1 MSQAERF
8 REQKQACVQA
18 LLNRYFVDK
27 ASDPE
32 LFQSIRYH
40 YQELREWFQEQCG
53 FTLLLTRQFAK
64 LEKIPGKAQ
73 PWMGWDTFLEPR
85 DYGLFT
91 YCLWYLE
98 GKGENEQF
106 LLTDMVEAIRQHLL
120 GLGVEMDWTLYDHRR
135 SMARALKQLKNM
147 GVLIAVDGDEWEWAQ
162 LGAER
167 NVLYESSDYARYV
180 LRRFPQDLC
189 QYTTIEEL
197 GTTFYAPT
205 PEGELKA
212 RRHHI
217 FRRLLQEPVVYDWEW
232 SDEEHYYVLTQR
244 RYLLQQLEEMAGL
257 VGQRYKEGL
266 LFFYPEASGE
276 MELFPTAQ
284 AVSDIVQTLAAEI
297 RCLTT
302 ESKNSPST
310 NNQGCLLLSTI
321 DFEGLLLKLR
331 EQYGIYWSK
340 KHRQATT
347 SQLAEEVIG
356 HLEEWG
362 LGHKEADGTIY
373 LQPALARFS
382 GNYGDIIQTAIRPSK
397 ED

>member
-1 MSQAERF
+1 MSRSQRF
-8 REQKQACVQA
+8 REEKQACVQA
-18 LLNRYFVDK
+18 LLNRYFIDK

-32 LFQSIRYH
+32 LFQSIRHH

-64 LEKIPGKAQ
+64 LEKVPGLAQ
-73 PWMGWDTFLEPR
+73 PWMGWDTFSEPR

-98 GKGENEQF
+98 GKSENEQF

-120 GLGVEMDWTLYDHRR
+120 GLGMEMDWTLYEHRR
-135 SMARALKQLKNM
+135 SMARALKQLQNM
-147 GVLIAVDGDEWEWAQ
+147 GVLVAVDGDEWEWAQ

-167 NVLYESSDYARYV
+167 NVLYESSEYARYV

-189 QYTTIEEL
+189 EYTRIEEL
-197 GTTFYAPT
+197 GSTFYAPT

-217 FRRLLQEPVVYDWEW
+217 FRRLLQEPAVYDWEW
-232 SDEEHYYVLTQR
+232 SEQERYYVLTQR
-244 RYLLQQLEEMAGL
+244 HYLLQQLEESAGL
-257 VGQRYKEGL
+257 VGQRYREGL

-276 MELFPTAQ
+276 MELFPTAR
-284 AVSDIVQTLAAEI
+284 AISDIVQTLASEI
-297 RCLTT
+297 RRLTVQ
-302 ESKNSPST
+302 SKNSLFVDL
-310 NNQGCLLLSTI
+310 QGCFVLSTVE
-321 DFEGLLLKLR
+321 FESILLRLR
-331 EQYGIYWSK
+331 EQYSSYWSK
-340 KHRQATT
+340 QYRQATT
-347 SQLAEEVIG
+347 AQLAQEVVC

-362 LGHKEADGTIY
+362 LGRREADGTIY

-382 GNYGDIIQTAIRPSK
+382 GDYNSFE